1 MTSITALRAGLE
13 GNREEFLQAF
23 DAQSPF
29 VRDPEDLFYRSL
41 LASHMGETERALDAL
56 QRSVDAGFACFVAM
70 ARDPWLDPLRGH
82 PRFAQILHTAEGRH
96 REAAAAFLKAGGDR
110 VLGLGT
116 KL

>member
-1 MTSITALRAGLE
+1 MRCNDPSMPDLPVSPPWRA
-13 GNREEFLQAF
+13 N
-23 DAQSPF
+23 
-29 VRDPEDLFYRSL
+29 
-41 LASHMGETERALDAL
+41 
-56 QRSVDAGFACFVAM
+56 
-70 ARDPWLDPLRGH
+70 PWLDPLRGH